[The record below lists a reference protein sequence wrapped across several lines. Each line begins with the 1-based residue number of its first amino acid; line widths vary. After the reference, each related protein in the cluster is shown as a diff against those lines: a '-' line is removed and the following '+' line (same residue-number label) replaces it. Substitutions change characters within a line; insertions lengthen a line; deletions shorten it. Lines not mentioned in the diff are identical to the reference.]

1 MRFLLIDKNFISL
14 LMSTLYYY
22 WIQKHVKQ
30 KDDQMKKI
38 NSIITSAQT
47 IISHQPQSGGETH

>member
-1 MRFLLIDKNFISL
+1 
-14 LMSTLYYY
+14 MSTLYYY

-38 NSIITSAQT
+38 NSIITW
-47 IISHQPQSGGETH
+47 

>member
-47 IISHQPQSGGETH
+47 IISHQPQSGGENH